1 MMKIEVSGVHL
12 QTPNPSLDFPPAG
25 TAALFALH
33 YASSQ
38 DAYSLL
44 AGNASVLGVIGF
56 GAPQPDFLPAHCAFA
71 PAPLLPQDGAAKYE
85 IWTASSICRPLR
97 IGPVFGA
104 CSDDLAFGAIH
115 LDDTPGAALEDI
127 VEQAYLQMFDF
138 MDAAGFA
145 APLRFWNY
153 LTAITAEDRGL
164 ERYRRFN
171 IGRQKAFSARL
182 QQALPPAASGVGG
195 IQGRSLIYFL
205 AARRPAR
212 PIENPRQIS
221 AYRYPKIYGPQSP
234 SFSRAS
240 VFSQDSMQALF
251 ISGTAS
257 IVGHQTRHAG
267 DLLGQVA
274 ETTANLRALIGAAA
288 PFPLIS
294 AAAPFPLISAA
305 APFPLI
311 GAAAPWPQTGKWA
324 LKIYLQHP
332 DFRETV
338 DPAIEGMFGAAVE
351 RLYLHGEI
359 CRPGLLLE
367 IEAFHIAAGGKA
379 APITLQSGAL

>member
-1 MMKIEVSGVHL
+1 
-12 QTPNPSLDFPPAG
+12 
-25 TAALFALH
+25 
-33 YASSQ
+33 
-38 DAYSLL
+38 
-44 AGNASVLGVIGF
+44 
-56 GAPQPDFLPAHCAFA
+56 
-71 PAPLLPQDGAAKYE
+71 
-85 IWTASSICRPLR
+85 
-97 IGPVFGA
+97 
-104 CSDDLAFGAIH
+104 
-115 LDDTPGAALEDI
+115 LEDI

-294 AAAPFPLISAA
+294 AAAP
-305 APFPLI
+305 
-311 GAAAPWPQTGKWA
+311 WPQTGKWA